1 VVISVVV
8 MNLVLFLR
16 RNVFG
21 LVFCCLVLLTEFVKI
36 QDFLSVD

>member
-1 VVISVVV
+1 VVTSVIVV
-8 MNLVLFLR
+8 NLVQFLR

-36 QDFLSVD
+36 QDFLFS